1 MYKAERKKMQ
11 KRDNRSQALHTTH
24 NSMVFFFFLKNDLLP
39 IQWIK
44 FKNQFILD

>member
-24 NSMVFFFFLKNDLLP
+24 NSMVFFFFFEKWSYYLFNGLNLKINL
-39 IQWIK
+39 
-44 FKNQFILD
+44 F